1 MTAKI
6 TRPLLA
12 GKVEDFSKIN
22 YPVYATPK
30 LDGIRVMKV
39 DGQTVTRKFKEL
51 PNKSVRAKL
60 NFLLPDGM
68 DGEVM
73 TRITNVVGDHSV
85 MFEEGTRTVTSRE
98 ATFNEIQS
106 QIMSFDGEPDFI
118 LYLFDYVK
126 DSLDKPYL
134 ERVADLQKWF
144 DDVLLKAM
152 VASKIP
158 MGVTTVDPEN
168 FKDKIRLI
176 IPKQIND
183 EEELLHYEQRCLKLG
198 FEGVMIRKGDGKYK
212 CGRSTEKESI
222 LLKLKR
228 FEDSEAEVLGFTEKL
243 RNDNIQEEDE
253 FGLSKRSHKKEGL
266 VPADTLGALVV
277 KDIKSSVE
285 FEVGSG
291 FDDATK
297 KEIWTNQSKYLG
309 KTIKYKFQPVGIK
322 DKPRFPVFLGFRH
335 IDDI

>member
-1 MTAKI
+1 MI

-12 GKVEDFSKIN
+12 GKIEDFSKIQ

-30 LDGIRVMKV
+30 LDGIRVLKV
-39 DGQTVTRKFKEL
+39 DDKIVTRKFKEL
-51 PNKSVRAKL
+51 PNISTRNKL
-60 NFLLPDGM
+60 NFLLPNGM
-68 DGEVM
+68 DGELM
-73 TRITNVVGDHSV
+73 LRNG
-85 MFEEGTRTVTSRE
+85 
-98 ATFNEIQS
+98 TFNEIQS